1 VLSSLGRVARPR
13 LLAAVAALAAGG
25 GLLAGCASP
34 TAAPR
39 SALQFFLTD
48 VQAHSVVYAYTLLTN
63 PAEDSTPFIPFFNGV
78 KATKA
83 HFKIVSVHMVNSTD
97 AEAVVAVSV
106 PYVKTKYIHV
116 QLVEEGNAG
125 DWLVNAPFVTEGASA
140 IQLFQ

>member
-1 VLSSLGRVARPR
+1 VLSSLGRAARPR

-63 PAEDSTPFIPFFNGV
+63 PAEDNTPFIPFFNGV

-106 PYVKTKYIHV
+106 PYVKTKYVHV
-116 QLVEEGNAG
+116 QMVEEGNAG

>member
-1 VLSSLGRVARPR
+1 VLSSLGKVVRPR
-13 LLAAVAALAAGG
+13 LLAAVAALATGG

-63 PAEDSTPFIPFFNGV
+63 PAEDNTPFIPFFNGV

-83 HFKIVSVHMVNSTD
+83 TFKIISIHMVNA
-97 AEAVVAVSV
+97 AEAEATVAVLV
-106 PYVKTKYIHV
+106 PDQSTRYVRV
-116 QLVEEGNAG
+116 QMIEEGNAG
-125 DWLVNAPFVTEGASA
+125 DWLVNAPFVTKGASA

>member
-1 VLSSLGRVARPR
+1 MLSSLGRAARPR

-63 PAEDSTPFIPFFNGV
+63 PAEDNTPFIPFFNGV

-106 PYVKTKYIHV
+106 PYVKTKYVHV
-116 QLVEEGNAG
+116 QMVEEGNAG